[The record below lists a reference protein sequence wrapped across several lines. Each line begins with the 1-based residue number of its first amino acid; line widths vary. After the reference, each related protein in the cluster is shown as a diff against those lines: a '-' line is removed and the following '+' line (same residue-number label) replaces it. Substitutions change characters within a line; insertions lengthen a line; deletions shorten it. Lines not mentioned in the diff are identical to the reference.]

1 MKTAS
6 EIYIAFLDRLRH
18 QKTTTATPEEFNAI
32 AKQSLL
38 SWLDEVRVMYDQHE
52 KILEGANSLVDTTT
66 ITALGGVF
74 PVPYE
79 VQGEEVSAYLLN
91 VHFIGQG
98 CHQDLQGVRLL
109 EHFNNNRYYKHSNW
123 EVHYKLEQNNIIPH
137 QTNHTLN
144 SCAVTVL
151 KFPNMIALN
160 PDGTDLVNSNL
171 PSQVNN
177 TLVNIMVQ
185 KYLEMTQSSRIQTFS
200 TN

>member
-6 EIYIAFLDRLRH
+6 DMYIAFLERLRH
-18 QKTTTATPEEFNAI
+18 QKTTTATPDEFNAI
-32 AKQSLL
+32 AKKTLL
-38 SWLDEVRVMYDQHE
+38 SWLEQVRVMYDQHE
-52 KILEGANSLVDTTT
+52 KVLEGANSLVDTNT
-66 ITALGGVF
+66 ISALNGVF

-79 VQGEEVSAYLLN
+79 VQGNEVNAYLLN

-109 EHFNNNRYYKHSNW
+109 EHHNNNRYYKHSNW
-123 EVHYKLEQNNIIPH
+123 EVHYKLEQNNIMPYH
-137 QTNHTLN
+137 TNHTLDT
-144 SCAVTVL
+144 CDVTVL

-160 PDGTDLVNSNL
+160 PDGTSLVNSNL
-171 PSQVNN
+171 PSHVNN

-185 KYLEMTQSSRIQTFS
+185 NYLELTQSSRIQTFQ